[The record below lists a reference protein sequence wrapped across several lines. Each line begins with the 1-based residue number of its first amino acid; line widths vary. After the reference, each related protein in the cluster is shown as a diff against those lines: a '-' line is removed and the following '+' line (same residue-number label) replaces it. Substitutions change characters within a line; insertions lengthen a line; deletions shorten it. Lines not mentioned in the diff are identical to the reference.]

1 MTRLLVDEAL
11 PRSLAS
17 HLREAGHEA
26 EHVLDLG
33 LRGQPDERVFS
44 EAQRREAVLITAD
57 LDFTDIRRFP
67 PSRHRGVVL
76 VRLPSV
82 LSVARVL
89 ETVARALRD
98 ASLPNLERSI
108 LVIEPSRTR
117 LRRFE

>member
-1 MTRLLVDEAL
+1 M
-11 PRSLAS
+11 
-17 HLREAGHEA
+17 
-26 EHVLDLG
+26 
-33 LRGQPDERVFS
+33 
-44 EAQRREAVLITAD
+44 
-57 LDFTDIRRFP
+57 
-67 PSRHRGVVL
+67 
-76 VRLPSV
+76 PSV